1 MGMRDQR
8 IFWRGYS
15 LGCPY
20 MPSHLGPKHEIT
32 RADAASNFR
41 KIVRKNVL
49 RSINEERLKKK
60 AASMEQIRHSG
71 WFHAEV
77 EKEAMGIKHQLSEE
91 VR

>member
-1 MGMRDQR
+1 
-8 IFWRGYS
+8 
-15 LGCPY
+15 

-32 RADAASNFR
+32 RSDTVSYFR
-41 KIVRKNVL
+41 KVVRKNVL